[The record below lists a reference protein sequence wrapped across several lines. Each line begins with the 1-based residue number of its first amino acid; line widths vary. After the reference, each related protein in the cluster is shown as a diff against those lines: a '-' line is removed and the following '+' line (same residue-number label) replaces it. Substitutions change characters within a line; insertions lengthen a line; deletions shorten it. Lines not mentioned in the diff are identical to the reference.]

1 MGDRPLFKLRQARDK
16 TGRLITARQIGQRPE
31 PFERPLRCPYCEH
44 EVTAQPEQ
52 PRVSTKGKPFTRAA
66 HFALAKEKE
75 EGRTAEHLPGCPLRT
90 DHTVHAIARRSQG
103 LAELRDGGLR
113 LRLVLAAT
121 SDSKTPLQPPAGSPL
136 LPPPA
141 DPVSL
146 KVRSVEP
153 VLPPAVTS
161 AARIA
166 QLLALYGH
174 DPADVARITV
184 KHPGLREPVPWGD
197 FCYGPA
203 PGDLTRLYR
212 QLAAGAVRHPVAVH
226 GQVTQIRTTD
236 KATSCRIATRVP
248 TGLPGPRDHAEV
260 YLRADPHHR
269 ALLEPLT
276 EGAHVLALAAPDIT
290 WKLWKPAS
298 SRLGHQVVLW
308 PAAHWQVAFWDV
320 DDAGLPGPPRSP
332 SPLSEPPRPRPRRR
346 PAPDRSPARSSRAAS
361 PSLPPP
367 GPPTGKTAASVT
379 AVEASPPLP
388 PPAAAAAAENVA
400 SPGVPPL
407 PTEPPRPVTP
417 PPAGPPVIPPPPTT
431 PPRLAE
437 PAPET
442 KTKRRGLLTRWRR
455 R

>member
-16 TGRLITARQIGQRPE
+16 TGRLVSARQIGQHPE

-52 PRVSTKGKPFTRAA
+52 PRVSIKGKPFTRAA

-121 SDSKTPLQPPAGSPL
+121 SDSKTPLQPPVGSPL

-146 KVRSVEP
+146 RVRSVEP

-166 QLLALYGH
+166 QLLGLYGD

-197 FCYGPA
+197 FCFGPA
-203 PGDLTRLYR
+203 PGDLARLYR

-236 KATSCRIATRVP
+236 KATSGRIATRVP
-248 TGLPGPRDHAEV
+248 TGLAGPRGHAEV

-269 ALLEPLT
+269 SLLEPLT

-298 SRLGHQVVLW
+298 SRRERCLTGC
-308 PAAHWQVAFWDV
+308 AAAADGAASPG
-320 DDAGLPGPPRSP
+320 DAAACGASGNPSPSRHSSSPRGAGTRDEDEAAGPPRPLAPSLTRKVAGVRPARSRSP
-332 SPLSEPPRPRPRRR
+332 QSSARRRPLGQPRPRH
-346 PAPDRSPARSSRAAS
+346 
-361 PSLPPP
+361 
-367 GPPTGKTAASVT
+367 
-379 AVEASPPLP
+379 
-388 PPAAAAAAENVA
+388 
-400 SPGVPPL
+400 
-407 PTEPPRPVTP
+407 
-417 PPAGPPVIPPPPTT
+417 
-431 PPRLAE
+431 
-437 PAPET
+437 
-442 KTKRRGLLTRWRR
+442 
-455 R
+455 

>member
-1 MGDRPLFKLRQARDK
+1 MGDRPLFKLQQARDK
-16 TGRLITARQIGQRPE
+16 TGRLISARQIGQRPE

-52 PRVSTKGKPFTRAA
+52 PRISRKGKPFTRAA

-141 DPVSL
+141 DPASL
-146 KVRSVEP
+146 RIRSVEP

-166 QLLALYGH
+166 QLLALYGD

-184 KHPGLREPVPWGD
+184 KHPGLRDPVPWND
-197 FCYGPA
+197 FCFGPA
-203 PGDLTRLYR
+203 PDDLTRLYR
-212 QLAAGAVRHPVAVH
+212 QLAAGTVRHPVAVH

-248 TGLPGPRDHAEV
+248 TGLPGPRGHAEV

-269 ALLEPLT
+269 PLLEPLT

-298 SRLGHQVVLW
+298 SRLGPQVVLW
-308 PAAHWQVAFWDV
+308 PAAHWQIAFWDV
-320 DDAGLPGPPRSP
+320 DDAGLPGPARSP
-332 SPLSEPPRPRPRRR
+332 SPPSEPPRARPRRR
-346 PAPDRSPARSSRAAS
+346 PASNRSPARADRAAAQG
-361 PSLPPP
+361 P
-367 GPPTGKTAASVT
+367 PPTGPLKEEATVSATEVG
-379 AVEASPPLP
+379 ASPPSP
-388 PPAAAAAAENVA
+388 PPVTAEDVA
-400 SPGVPPL
+400 PPGVPPL
-407 PTEPPRPVTP
+407 PAEPPRPVTP
-417 PPAGPPVIPPPPTT
+417 PTAPVGPRAIPPPPTA
-431 PPRLAE
+431 PPRLPE

-442 KTKRRGLLTRWRR
+442 KRRGLLARWRR